1 MDSQPL
7 DKQLVS
13 PEDGTTFLAYEQQP
27 FSFFLKRLLDYVG
40 SAVILIAVSPIMAIA
55 ALLIKLDSPGS
66 VLFRQ
71 TRTGRFN
78 KPFTI
83 YKFRTMIVG
92 AEKGNSDVFKDD
104 PRITRIGNFLRNTS
118 LDELPQLFNI
128 LKGEM
133 SLVGPRPTLPE
144 QVEQYTPRQM
154 LRLRAFPGVTNLP
167 AIRGRLKLSLEQR
180 IDLDLE
186 YVENWSLWLDL
197 QILWKTI
204 WVVLSQEGVYEEQS
218 QEPQR

>member
-1 MDSQPL
+1 MDASSL
-7 DKQLVS
+7 DKQLIYR
-13 PEDGTTFLAYEQQP
+13 ENGTILLAYERKP
-27 FSFFLKRLLDYVG
+27 FSFLLKRLLDYLG
-40 SAVILIAVSPIMAIA
+40 SAAILIGVSPLMVIV
-55 ALLIKLDSPGS
+55 ALLIKLDSPGP

-92 AEKGNSDVFKDD
+92 AEKGSSDVFKED
-104 PRITRIGNFLRNTS
+104 PRITRIGHFLRNAS

-133 SLVGPRPTLPE
+133 SLIGPRPTLPE

-154 LRLRAFPGVTNLP
+154 LRLRGIPGVTNLP
-167 AIRGRLKLSLEQR
+167 AIRGRLKLDLEQR
-180 IDLDLE
+180 IDLDIE
-186 YVENWSLWLDL
+186 YLENWSLWLDL
-197 QILWKTI
+197 KILWKTI
-204 WVVLSQEGVYEEQS
+204 WVVLSQEGVYESE
-218 QEPQR
+218 

>member
-55 ALLIKLDSPGS
+55 ALLIKLDSPGP

-71 TRTGRFN
+71 TRAGRFN